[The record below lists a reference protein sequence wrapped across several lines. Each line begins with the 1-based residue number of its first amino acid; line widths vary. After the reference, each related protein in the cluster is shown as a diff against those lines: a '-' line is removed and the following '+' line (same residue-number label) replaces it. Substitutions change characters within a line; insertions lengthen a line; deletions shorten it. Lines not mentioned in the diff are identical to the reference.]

1 MNIRK
6 KDKKNPTRKDS
17 KVRDL
22 PPRKDTKGGVLGG
35 TAPGGPGPRP

>member
-1 MNIRK
+1 MNTRK
-6 KDKKNPTRKDS
+6 KNKKNPTPKAP

-22 PPRKDTKGGVLGG
+22 SPRKDTKGGVLGG